1 MNREAIFATNKLR
14 HELEN
19 AEFDSIAAS
28 GLLED
33 VIDPMLYDYR
43 CAGILDL
50 YAEKN
55 GGDRNKA
62 ARAWMEE
69 NYDAL
74 YAAIYAVNIMV
85 SGVSDTLQDMPEVQP
100 VKEA

>member
-1 MNREAIFATNKLR
+1 MNREVIFATNGLR
-14 HELEN
+14 HELEH
-19 AEFDSIAAS
+19 AEFDSVAAR

-33 VIDPMLYDYR
+33 VIDPMFEDCR
-43 CAGILDL
+43 CDGILDV

-55 GGDRNKA
+55 GGDLNKA

-69 NYDAL
+69 NYNAL
-74 YAAIYAVNIMV
+74 CTTIYAVNHMISRV
-85 SGVSDTLQDMPEVQP
+85 TDTLQGMPQVQP

>member
-1 MNREAIFATNKLR
+1 MNREVIFATNKLR

-19 AEFDSIAAS
+19 AETDSIAAR

-33 VIDPMLYDYR
+33 VIDPMFEDYR
-43 CAGILDL
+43 CAGILDV

-55 GGDRNKA
+55 DGDRNKA

-74 YAAIYAVNIMV
+74 YAAIYAVNLMV
-85 SGVSDTLQDMPEVQP
+85 SRVSDTLQDMPQVQP

>member
-1 MNREAIFATNKLR
+1 MNREVIFSTNGLR
-14 HELEN
+14 HELEH
-19 AEFDSIAAS
+19 AEFDSVAAR

-33 VIDPMLYDYR
+33 VIDPMFEDFR
-43 CAGILDL
+43 CDGILDV

-55 GGDRNKA
+55 DGDRNKA
-62 ARAWMEE
+62 ARAWMDE

-74 YAAIYAVNIMV
+74 YAAIYAVNLMV
-85 SGVSDTLQDMPEVQP
+85 SRVSDTLQGMPQVQP